1 MSTDAHLKPD
11 IATLKRELEESR
23 AALAEARDLEE
34 AFHKSSMDVALVVSE
49 CFQALA
55 QVRQGNLDVQ
65 VSQDVLNSPDE
76 LLANLG
82 KLLNDT
88 IKDLRMQM
96 DLVKRQALAIQ
107 ELSTPVLQLWN
118 DVLALPVIGTVDT
131 RRAAEIMERLL
142 AEVVVRKSKFVILD
156 ITGVEVVDTKTA
168 DHFLKLIR
176 AAALLCTKCILT
188 GIRPAVAQTLVE
200 IGVDLSSITT
210 LRDLQAGLR
219 ECLQEMQKSRT
230 KGPVE
235 G

>member
-1 MSTDAHLKPD
+1 MM
-11 IATLKRELEESR
+11 RELDQSR
-23 AALAEARDLEE
+23 AALAEARRLEE
-34 AFHKSSMDVALVVSE
+34 AFHTSSMDVALVISE

-55 QVRQGNLDVQ
+55 EVRQGNLDAQ
-65 VSQDVLNSPDE
+65 VSEHVLTSPDE
-76 LLANLG
+76 LLANFG

-88 IKDLRMQM
+88 IKDLKVQM

-107 ELSTPVLQLWN
+107 ELSTPVLQIWN

-142 AEVVVRKSKFVILD
+142 AEVVIRKSKFVILD
-156 ITGVEVVDTKTA
+156 ITGVEIVDTKTA
-168 DHFLKLIR
+168 DHFLKLIK
-176 AAALLCTKCILT
+176 AAALLGTKCILT

-219 ECLQEMQKSRT
+219 ECLQDMQKSRP
-230 KGPVE
+230 KEPVAH
-235 G
+235 

>member
-1 MSTDAHLKPD
+1 MQIQRSEPVVE
-11 IATLKRELEESR
+11 ILKRQLEESK
-23 AALAEARDLEE
+23 AALAEAHKLEE
-34 AFHKSSMDVALVVSE
+34 TFHQSSMDVALVVSE

-55 QVRQGNLDVQ
+55 EVRQGNLEVQ
-65 VSQDVLNSPDE
+65 VSDSVLNSNDE

-82 KLLNDT
+82 KLLNET
-88 IKDLRMQM
+88 IRDLRVQM
-96 DLVKRQALAIQ
+96 DLVKRQALAIH

-142 AEVVVRKSKFVILD
+142 AEVVVRKSKYVILD
-156 ITGVEVVDTKTA
+156 ITGVEIVDTKTA

-176 AAALLCTKCILT
+176 AAALLGTKCILT

-200 IGVDLSSITT
+200 IGVDLSAITT

-219 ECLQEMQKSRT
+219 ECLLEMQKNRT
-230 KGPVE
+230 KDPAAN
-235 G
+235 

>member
-1 MSTDAHLKPD
+1 MARKTHLEAD
-11 IATLKRELEESR
+11 VATLKRELEKSK
-23 AALAEARDLEE
+23 AALAEAQKLEE
-34 AFHKSSMDVALVVSE
+34 NFHQSSMDVALVISE

-55 QVRQGNLDVQ
+55 EVRQGNLEAQ
-65 VSQDVLNSPDE
+65 VSENVLNSSDE

-88 IKDLRMQM
+88 IRDLRAQM
-96 DLVKRQALAIQ
+96 DLVKRQALAIH

-142 AEVVVRKSKFVILD
+142 AEVVIRKSKFVILD
-156 ITGVEVVDTKTA
+156 ITGVEIVDTKTA
-168 DHFLKLIR
+168 DHFLKLIK
-176 AAALLCTKCILT
+176 AAALLGTKCILT

-219 ECLQEMQKSRT
+219 ECLQEMQKTRQADAAH
-230 KGPVE
+230 
-235 G
+235 